1 MNYQH
6 GAKNILVSKR
16 NIILIS
22 LIITLAILAVSVVLS
37 GTAFANGAVGTGGSG
52 SGGGTGGGGYNSRNG
67 FTWAAYDI
75 NGPGP
80 SGGFRNGASWG
91 SIRSVCQGV
100 NAGSI
105 SIYVIRSAN
114 TNQFRGYNYNQDW
127 SIGKIADGSVIDGGR
142 ATAIPSYWA
151 RAAFDALPAAAK
163 AGYTFGGSNENV
175 SWLCTGLGNN
185 PNPQGRSLF
194 SCSRGFQGWALD
206 ADNLSARLGVA
217 VLVRRSGTTAWST
230 LSLTTAN
237 QPIPEPPFN
246 RSNLAA
252 FGVSGNR
259 GFTVSLPSSYRD
271 NLSYDWMIIAANATG
286 TPGAPIANIT
296 LLDGAP
302 FSSFRCPTPWD
313 VGVNVSCDV
322 DAGTITFSVSKTG
335 TVPGNVTVTRS
346 ARLTNPVRALAPSS
360 PVTLNNSQIPWS
372 QTYDINPQPDLGQH
386 VESSISISP
395 GGAGTSNNTSNDSDS
410 CSDGPRTAKPYLRVY
425 GGDVVTGLDFQ
436 ASDGT
441 CSGIKD
447 TTAGINAHSRNAG
460 GNLVGAGSQ
469 FATSAAGQIVSFI
482 SAANHNGAAS
492 TNTRPFKDLMFSNT
506 TSGNYGNDIGAYS
519 GCLPDYSKLMDTTGG
534 ASSYTP
540 GSTIA
545 ANSSGGIRRYH
556 EGNLDITGD
565 ITLLPSQTI
574 DADNGFV
581 NIIIVKGGD
590 IRIAPV
596 VTQIDALLVAIPD
609 DSGNGGTIDTCYLST
624 VATGGPCVN
633 KLTINGSLVANK
645 IEFDRLGGDLRDA
658 GSDETPGSGSIAE
671 VINYPAYLNF
681 VFTGLVENSV
691 PAASSPLNIGDYD
704 SISEQPPIL

>member
-1 MNYQH
+1 MLTNKIKKY
-6 GAKNILVSKR
+6 L
-16 NIILIS
+16 LIS
-22 LIITLAILAVSVVLS
+22 SIMLGSFLGVIIVNTSNAEAATVYIPMSYNSPSPGLLNAYKDRPGTPQYAIVGPATTSRGILNERYSESLS
-37 GTAFANGAVGTGGSG
+37 PGARNFIRRVFSAEARFNIPPCASGLSISMTGLGGSG
-52 SGGGTGGGGYNSRNG
+52 GQSVSFRGYSGPRGSEGAFYPPTYDWPEARADIWSNSNGTGLLATSFAPALADIGPGDTVTFSSSSFSPSNVYITPADLSNGITFSFWVETFDQLSNQGLFGIGRQWSFNLTGSPFLRVTYNTDSCPSFNLNANIDIDRNTGDVDFSSYNSG
-67 FTWAAYDI
+67 
-75 NGPGP
+75 
-80 SGGFRNGASWG
+80 NGASRFSDG
-91 SIRSVCQGV
+91 
-100 NAGSI
+100 AGAR
-105 SIYVIRSAN
+105 VIRQVWVN
-114 TNQFRGYNYNQDW
+114 
-127 SIGKIADGSVIDGGR
+127 
-142 ATAIPSYWA
+142 
-151 RAAFDALPAAAK
+151 
-163 AGYTFGGSNENV
+163 
-175 SWLCTGLGNN
+175 
-185 PNPQGRSLF
+185 
-194 SCSRGFQGWALD
+194 
-206 ADNLSARLGVA
+206 
-217 VLVRRSGTTAWST
+217 
-230 LSLTTAN
+230 
-237 QPIPEPPFN
+237 
-246 RSNLAA
+246 
-252 FGVSGNR
+252 
-259 GFTVSLPSSYRD
+259 
-271 NLSYDWMIIAANATG
+271 
-286 TPGAPIANIT
+286 GAPQ
-296 LLDGAP
+296 LSG
-302 FSSFRCPTPWD
+302 
-313 VGVNVSCDV
+313 
-322 DAGTITFSVSKTG
+322 
-335 TVPGNVTVTRS
+335 
-346 ARLTNPVRALAPSS
+346 
-360 PVTLNNSQIPWS
+360 
-372 QTYDINPQPDLGQH
+372 
-386 VESSISISP
+386 
-395 GGAGTSNNTSNDSDS
+395 SNNTSREIINPSANWQDNWSGASVLPGDVI
-410 CSDGPRTAKPYLRVY
+410 CAELTVGPRSGLTDFAVFSEPPSPLTNQYAHQGGLNVNCVTNVAKPYLRVY

-704 SISEQPPIL
+704 SIAELPPVL